1 MIEAKD
7 VWKSYKGTTV
17 LKGLSLS
24 VPEGKKVIILG
35 RSGVGKSVLLR
46 QINGLEKP
54 DSGEISVD
62 GVCISSLGK
71 TELYKRRKHF
81 GMLFQNSALF
91 DSMTVGENVGFYLTE
106 HETRPFSQEIE
117 DRVALAL
124 KKVGLEGFETKM
136 PSELSGGQRKRAALA
151 RLLIYGPKIMLCDEP
166 TTGLDPITTMQIN
179 ELIRDT
185 HKELGATT
193 VIVTHDIHSA
203 LFLGDIFALHHE
215 GRIAWVGNKEQ
226 FTLGAHPLLDEFLHY
241 VLPERKK

>member
-1 MIEAKD
+1 MIEVKE
-7 VWKSYKGTTV
+7 VWKSYKSSAV

-24 VPEGKKVIILG
+24 IPEGKKVIILG

-54 DSGEISVD
+54 DSGIIEVN
-62 GVCISSLGK
+62 GECISSLSK
-71 TELYKRRKHF
+71 RELFQKRRHF

-91 DSMTVGENVGFYLTE
+91 DSMTVGENVSFYLTE
-106 HETRPFSQEIE
+106 HETHRSLQEIA
-117 DRVALAL
+117 DMVAIAL
-124 KKVGLEGFETKM
+124 KKVGLEGYEKKM
-136 PSELSGGQRKRAALA
+136 PSELSGGQKKRAALA

-185 HKELGATT
+185 HNELKATT
-193 VIVTHDIHSA
+193 LIVTHDIHSA
-203 LFLGDIFALHHE
+203 LFLGDIFAFHHE
-215 GRIAWVGNKEQ
+215 GRIAWIGNKEE

-241 VLPERKK
+241 VLFQGKK